1 MSADPTRPTNV
12 RYLIVAVTAMAA
24 LWMYIDRVCFSTLAP
39 AMADELRIGD
49 DDMAFVLGAFFF
61 TYALFQFP
69 IGSLADRFG
78 ARVVLTVSIIAW
90 SVCTAATALAWGAAT
105 LLAVRLCLGVCESG
119 AYPAAVGL
127 IRRWASTEERGR
139 LSGIVSFGGR
149 IGGAI
154 APLLTA
160 LVAVSLLGRTVPVPA
175 ANFRDMV
182 YVFGFDPLAL
192 VPDTAPRAGWRETFL
207 IYGALGVATAIL
219 FWFLVRDTPRAHR
232 WSNEAEAARVP
243 PPPSAGES
251 TLHIG
256 KRLVALLTSR
266 NMWLFGGMQFFVN
279 VGWVFVIANFPQY
292 LKHREVP
299 AADRGTMQTVTLLMG
314 CVGMA
319 MGGLFADYMY
329 RRLGPRWGRSLPV
342 GVMLLLC
349 AMTYVVA
356 TQLPTAWGVAIAL
369 GMMAFC
375 VDLAIPTMWAF
386 AQDVG
391 GRHAGASLGWGNMI
405 GNFGAACSPILLQFV
420 RKLVIRETNDEALSW
435 NVAFFLCSGS
445 FILAGVCA
453 LSLNALI
460 PVVRTRPSTEQS
472 KP

>member
-1 MSADPTRPTNV
+1 MNADPTRPTNV

-39 AMADELRIGD
+39 AVGKDLNIDD
-49 DDMAFVLGAFFF
+49 DDMAYVLGAFFF

-90 SVCTAATALAWGAAT
+90 SLCTAATALAWGATA
-105 LLAVRLCLGVCESG
+105 LLTVRLCLGVCESG
-119 AYPAAVGL
+119 AYPSAVGL

-149 IGGAI
+149 IGGAVAPYLTVFAAI
-154 APLLTA
+154 A
-160 LVAVSLLGRTVPVPA
+160 LLGIPSPDDASKKQENWRG
-175 ANFRDMV
+175 
-182 YVFGFDPLAL
+182 VFLL
-192 VPDTAPRAGWRETFL
+192 
-207 IYGALGVATAIL
+207 YGALGIVTAVVFWL
-219 FWFLVRDTPRAHR
+219 FVRDHPRQHA
-232 WSNEAEAARVP
+232 WSNAAEAERVP
-243 PPPSAGES
+243 PAQAAAGHSLTIVE
-251 TLHIG
+251 
-256 KRLVALLTSR
+256 RLGALLSSR

-279 VGWVFVIANFPQY
+279 VGWVFVVANYPKY
-292 LKHREVP
+292 LEQRFQVAPE
-299 AADRGTMQTVTLLMG
+299 DRSTMQTVTLLMG

-319 MGGLFADYMY
+319 IGGFYADFMY

-342 GVMLLLC
+342 GIVLFIC
-349 AMTYVVA
+349 AMTYIIA
-356 TQLPTAWGVAIAL
+356 TQLPTAWGVAVAL

-391 GRHAGASLGWGNMI
+391 GRYSGAALGWGNMI
-405 GNFGAACSPILLQFV
+405 GNFGAAVSPVTLRFI
-420 RKLVIRETNDEALSW
+420 RKLVIAETDDQILSW
-435 NVAFFLCSGS
+435 NVAFFCCSAA
-445 FILAGVCA
+445 FVLAGVCA

-460 PVVRTRPSTEQS
+460 PLARKRLDPEAEDYRE
-472 KP
+472 P

>member
-1 MSADPTRPTNV
+1 MNDSRPTNV
-12 RYLIVAVTAMAA
+12 RYLIVGVTALAA

-39 AMADELRIGD
+39 SIADDLHIDE
-49 DDMAFVLGAFFF
+49 DDMSFVLGAFFF

-78 ARVVLTVSIIAW
+78 ARIVLTVAIIAW
-90 SVCTAATALAWGAAT
+90 SVCTAATALAFSAAT

-160 LVAVSLLGRTVPVPA
+160 VVAVQMLGRPTTVPA
-175 ANFRDMV
+175 SNFKDMV
-182 YVFGFDPLAL
+182 YVCGVDPFCL
-192 VPDTAPRAGWRETFL
+192 VPKTATQAGWRETFV

-219 FWFLVRDTPRAHR
+219 FWLLVRDTPRGHR
-232 WSNEAEAARVP
+232 WSNAAEADRVP
-243 PPPSAGES
+243 PPPAAHTSTATIGE
-251 TLHIG
+251 
-256 KRLVALLTSR
+256 RLMALLTSR

-292 LKHREVP
+292 LKSRGVP
-299 AADRGTMQTVTLLMG
+299 AEDRGTMQTATLLMG

-319 MGGLFADYMY
+319 IGGFFADFMY
-329 RRLGPRWGRSLPV
+329 RKLGPRRGRSLPV
-342 GVMLLLC
+342 GIVLMIC
-349 AMTYVVA
+349 AATYLIA
-356 TQLPTAWGVAIAL
+356 TQLPTAWGVAVAL

-391 GRHAGASLGWGNMI
+391 GRYSGASLGWGNMI
-405 GNFGAACSPILLQFV
+405 GNFGAAVSPVLLRFI
-420 RKLVIRETNDEALSW
+420 RKQSLAQTDDDIFSW
-435 NVAFFLCSGS
+435 HVAFYFCSAAFL
-445 FILAGVCA
+445 FAGLCA
-453 LSLNALI
+453 LSMNALI
-460 PVVRTRPSTEQS
+460 PVVQKKSEPLSENN
-472 KP
+472 